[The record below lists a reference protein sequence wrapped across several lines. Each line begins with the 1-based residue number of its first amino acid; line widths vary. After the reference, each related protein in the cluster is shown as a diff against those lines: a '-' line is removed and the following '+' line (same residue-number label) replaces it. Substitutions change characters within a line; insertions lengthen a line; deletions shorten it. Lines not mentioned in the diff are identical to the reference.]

1 MGFLSNLFGTGPQK
15 TQMQTKLPE
24 EIAPYVKDVL
34 TDTQKLYQQRMGEVV
49 LKDLTMTSLEDFKV
63 IMVV

>member
-34 TDTQKLYQQRMGEVV
+34 TDTQKLYQQRMGQGY
-49 LKDLTMTSLEDFKV
+49 DPYSGQAIADMTED
-63 IMVV
+63 